1 MRRSLSMLET
11 VRAVMTVLCAM
22 LLISAAGGGIAR
34 ANEGGD
40 APLVIEYPTYHAPAK
55 AKKTTK
61 SKATSTRR
69 PSAAGKASAARKAA
83 SGTSGKASRARSVAR
98 APVESAPS
106 GMPPEGESRF
116 VDDQVIVRFRLSARQ
131 SSMDALVARL
141 DLRHL
146 DGRTFALA
154 GVTVH
159 LYEIT
164 DGTPVRTV
172 IAALE
177 ADGSVVAAQ
186 PNYRYEL
193 MQAGAAAA
201 RSPQYALAKLDIG
214 PAHELATGAGVP
226 VAVIDSMIDGA
237 HPEFRDSAIELMDA
251 TGTDTQEAHAHGT
264 SIAGV
269 IAARGSLTGVAP
281 GVRLIG
287 IRAFLADEASGAG
300 AYGTSWRIL
309 AALDDASEA
318 GARVVNMSFAG
329 PEDPLLG
336 RSVGGA
342 VKRGIIAI
350 AAAGNGGSAAGPLY
364 PAAYPGV
371 VAVTAIDKDNLVYTQ
386 ANQGDYVALAA
397 PGVDILVPVPDS
409 GYQISSGTSIAAAHV
424 SGLAALVL
432 SRQPDLTAAQVT
444 DILLGSSADLGA
456 PGRDVTFGAG
466 LPDALAAI
474 KASQKAK

>member
-1 MRRSLSMLET
+1 
-11 VRAVMTVLCAM
+11 MTVLCAV
-22 LLISAAGGGIAR
+22 LLVSAAAGVAR

-55 AKKTTK
+55 AKK
-61 SKATSTRR
+61 SNGKATSTRK
-69 PSAAGKASAARKAA
+69 SGAAGKATSARKATTTRKAA
-83 SGTSGKASRARSVAR
+83 SGASGKATSARSVAR

-106 GMPPEGESRF
+106 GMPPEGENRF
-116 VDDQVIVRFRLSARQ
+116 VDDQVVVRFRLSARQ

-141 DLRHL
+141 NLRHI

-159 LYEIT
+159 LYQIT

-172 IAALE
+172 ITALE
-177 ADGSVVAAQ
+177 ADASVVAAQ

-193 MQAGAAAA
+193 MQTVAAAA
-201 RSPQYALAKLDIG
+201 QNPQYALAKLDILQ
-214 PAHELATGAGVP
+214 AHELATGTGVP
-226 VAVIDSMIDGA
+226 VAVIDSMIDGT
-237 HPEFRDSAIELMDA
+237 HPEFRDSAIEFMDA
-251 TGTDTQEAHAHGT
+251 TGTDSQEAHAHGT

-269 IAARGSLTGVAP
+269 IAARGSLTGIAP

-309 AALDDASEA
+309 TALDDASEA

-329 PEDPLLG
+329 PEDPLVG
-336 RSVGGA
+336 RSVEGA

-350 AAAGNGGSAAGPLY
+350 AAAGNGGPTARPLY
-364 PAAYPGV
+364 PAAYPGII
-371 VAVTAIDKDNLVYTQ
+371 AVTAIDKDDLVYAQ

-397 PGVDILVPVPDS
+397 PGVDILVPVPDNS
-409 GYQISSGTSIAAAHV
+409 YQVSSGTSIAAAHV

-432 SRQPDLTAAQVT
+432 SRQPDLTARQLT
-444 DILLGSSADLGA
+444 DILLASSADLGA

-474 KASQKAK
+474 KASQKSK

>member
-1 MRRSLSMLET
+1 MPET
-11 VRAVMTVLCAM
+11 VRAVMTALCAV
-22 LLISAAGGGIAR
+22 LLIYAAGSGTAR
-34 ANEGGD
+34 AQEGGD

-55 AKKTTK
+55 AKK
-61 SKATSTRR
+61 SKAKASSTRRTGAAAKTTSTRR
-69 PSAAGKASAARKAA
+69 AA
-83 SGTSGKASRARSVAR
+83 SGTSRSASRARNVAR

-106 GMPPEGESRF
+106 GMPPEGENRF
-116 VDDQVIVRFRLSARQ
+116 IGDQVIVRFRLSARQ
-131 SSMDALVARL
+131 SGMDALVARL
-141 DLRHL
+141 NLLHL
-146 DGRTFALA
+146 DGRTVALA

-159 LYEIT
+159 LYQIT
-164 DGTPVRTV
+164 DGTLVRAV

-177 ADGSVVAAQ
+177 ADGTVVAAQ

-193 MQAGAAAA
+193 SQSAAGAAQ
-201 RSPQYALAKLDIG
+201 SPQYALAKLDIA

-226 VAVIDSMIDGA
+226 VAVIDSMVDKG

-251 TGTDTQEAHAHGT
+251 TGADSQEAHAHGT
-264 SIAGV
+264 SVAGV
-269 IAARGSLTGVAP
+269 IAAHGSLTGIAP

-300 AYGTSWRIL
+300 AYGTSWRVL

-329 PEDPLLG
+329 PEDPLVG

-350 AAAGNGGSAAGPLY
+350 AAAGNGGPTARPLY

-371 VAVTAIDKDNLVYTQ
+371 IAVTAIDKDDLVYAQ

-409 GYQISSGTSIAAAHV
+409 GYQVSSGTSIAAAHV